1 MLYTFI
7 MKLSKFDNLNIIYL
21 ANLYVN
27 LLTENQKNMLSLF
40 YDSDCS
46 LGEIAEQYAISRQAV
61 RDTIKKAESA
71 LLSAEEK
78 LGIFSK
84 MKEISS
90 IVAKCKQNLTTD
102 DFTVKQALD
111 AILEITEV

>member
-7 MKLSKFDNLNIIYL
+7 MKSSKIDNLNIIYL
-21 ANLYVN
+21 ANLYGN
-27 LLTENQKNMLSLF
+27 LLTANQRNMLSLF
-40 YDSDCS
+40 YDADCS

-61 RDTIKKAESA
+61 RDTIKKAEMA
-71 LLSAEEK
+71 LLLAEEK

-84 MKEISS
+84 MKEINL
-90 IVAKCKQNLTTD
+90 IATKCKQSLSMD
-102 DFTVKQALD
+102 DLVVRQALD